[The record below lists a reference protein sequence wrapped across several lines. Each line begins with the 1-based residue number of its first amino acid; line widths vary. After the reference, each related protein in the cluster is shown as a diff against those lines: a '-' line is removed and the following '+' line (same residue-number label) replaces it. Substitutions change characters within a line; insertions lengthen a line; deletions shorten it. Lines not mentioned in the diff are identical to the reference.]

1 MITLAQFKKFAPNSK
16 YQQQWYDTLF
26 GPQTELGGKSLLQ
39 EYEITTPKRIAAFIA
54 QCAHES
60 GGFVFVTENLN
71 YSASGL
77 MRVFPKYFP
86 TMELAKL
93 YERNPQKIASKVYAS
108 RMGNGDEASQEG
120 FKFRGRGILQL
131 TGKDNYFWFA
141 ASLEITPEEAAEY
154 LETFEGAAQSACWF
168 WETNKLNTLADAGDI
183 KGMTRRINGG
193 LIGLDDRIHH
203 YELALNSFNT
213 SSSRMA

>member
-1 MITLAQFKKFAPNSK
+1 MITLAQFKKFAPNTK
-16 YQQQWYDTLF
+16 YAQQWYDVLF
-26 GPQTELGGKSLLQ
+26 GPQTEFGGKSLLD
-39 EYEITTPKRIAAFIA
+39 EYQINTPKRVAAFLA
-54 QCAHES
+54 QCGHES

-86 TMELAKL
+86 DLTIAKR
-93 YERNPQKIASKVYAS
+93 YERNPKKIASLVYAN
-108 RMGNGDEASQEG
+108 RMGNGDEASEQG

-141 ASLEITPEEAAEY
+141 ASLDITPDEAAEY

-183 KGMTRRINGG
+183 KLMTKRINGG
-193 LIGLDDRIHH
+193 YIGLADREHH
-203 YELALNSFNT
+203 YEIALAMFDSG
-213 SSSRMA
+213 SRLA